1 MLILGPSQKNTKKS
15 IYLYQSDP
23 TISTY
28 ICIFLK
34 TISNLHT
41 NGAHKIGIFE
51 LILSFQDLHSML
63 ILKVF
68 YLILVKF

>member
-1 MLILGPSQKNTKKS
+1 MLILGPSQDNTKKS

-51 LILSFQDLHSML
+51 LILSFQDLHS
-63 ILKVF
+63 IVTLKV